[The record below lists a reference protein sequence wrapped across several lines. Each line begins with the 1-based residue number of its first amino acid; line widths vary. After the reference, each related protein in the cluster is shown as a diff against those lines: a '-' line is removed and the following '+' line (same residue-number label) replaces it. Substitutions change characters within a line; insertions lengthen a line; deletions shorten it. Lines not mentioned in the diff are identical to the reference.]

1 MTILHVN
8 SLYHP
13 NVVGGAERS
22 VQALAEAQVQR
33 GLTPIVATL
42 SPSWHAQQE
51 LVNGV
56 EVHYLPLQNCYWPF
70 TTKPRPR
77 ALKPLWHA
85 LDAFNPLMA
94 TSIRRLIKSRRP
106 ALVHTHNL
114 TGFSASVWQV
124 ARDARVPVVH
134 TLRDYSLLCP
144 AATMFYGGQN
154 CGAQHFSCRLCSMP
168 RMRLSNRI
176 NAVTSVSRF
185 TLERH
190 LAAGAFAR
198 VGTREV
204 VPNFVARASIE
215 RTARAE
221 AGRPLTFG
229 YMGQIVPV
237 KGVDRLI
244 DAFPRR
250 RAGECELLIAGE
262 GDEDYVRSLRDMAK
276 DKQVRFLGRK
286 TSEEFYPLLDM
297 LVVPSL
303 WHEPFARV
311 VIEAYSY
318 GVPVAASN
326 RGGQPEAV
334 EHNVTGFLFDPDRP
348 EALRSLLTALVRDG
362 APAELARNVR
372 ARAER
377 FSAAN
382 ICSRYEAVYRS
393 TVVA

>member
-1 MTILHVN
+1 VTILHVN

-13 NVVGGAERS
+13 NVIGGAERS

-33 GLTPIVATL
+33 GLTPIVASL
-42 SPSWHAQQE
+42 SPSRHVRQE
-51 LVNGV
+51 FVNGV

-70 TTKPRPR
+70 TTKPRPH

-94 TSIRRLIKSRRP
+94 TLVRRLIASRRP
-106 ALVHTHNL
+106 ALMHTHNL

-124 ARDARVPVVH
+124 ARDARLPVVH

-144 AATMFYGGQN
+144 AATMFYTGQN
-154 CGAQHFSCRLCSMP
+154 CGAQHLSCALYSLP
-168 RMRLSNRI
+168 RMRLSNSI
-176 NAVTSVSRF
+176 SAVTSVSQF
-185 TLERH
+185 TLDRH

-198 VGTREV
+198 VGRREI
-204 VPNFVARASIE
+204 VPNFVVPAPIE
-215 RTARAE
+215 RATRAE
-221 AGRPLTFG
+221 AGRPFTFG
-229 YMGQIVPV
+229 YIGQIVPV

-244 DAFPRR
+244 EAFPLR

-286 TSEEFYPLLDM
+286 TPEEFYPFLDM

-318 GVPVAASN
+318 GVPVVASN

-334 EHNVTGFLFDPDRP
+334 EPNVTGFLFDPDRP
-348 EALRSLLTALVRDG
+348 EALRALLMELVRDG
-362 APAELARNVR
+362 APAELARNAR

-377 FSAAN
+377 FSSTN
-382 ICSRYEAVYRS
+382 ICNRYEAVYRS
-393 TVVA
+393 TIA

>member
-22 VQALAEAQVQR
+22 VQALTEAQVQR
-33 GLTPIVATL
+33 GLTPIVASL
-42 SPSWHAQQE
+42 SPSRRARQE
-51 LVNGV
+51 FVNGV

-94 TSIRRLIKSRRP
+94 SSVRRLIASRRP
-106 ALVHTHNL
+106 ALMHTHNL

-124 ARDARVPVVH
+124 ARDARLPVVH

-154 CGAQHFSCRLCSMP
+154 CGAQHLSCRLYSLR
-168 RMRLSNRI
+168 RMRLSNTI

-185 TLERH
+185 TLDRH
-190 LAAGAFAR
+190 LAAGAFAL
-198 VGTREV
+198 VGTREI
-204 VPNFVARASIE
+204 VPNFVAPAPIE
-215 RTARAE
+215 HATRAE
-221 AGRPLTFG
+221 ASRPFTFG
-229 YMGQIVPV
+229 YIGQIVPV

-244 DAFPRR
+244 DAFPLR

-262 GDEDYVRSLRDMAK
+262 GDENYVRSLRDRAK

-286 TSEEFYPLLDM
+286 TPEEFYPLLDM

-311 VIEAYSY
+311 VIEAYSF
-318 GVPVAASN
+318 GVPVIASN
-326 RGGQPEAV
+326 RGGSPEQV
-334 EHNVTGFLFDPDRP
+334 EHNVTGFLFDPARP
-348 EALRSLLTALVRDG
+348 EALHGLLVDLVRDG
-362 APAELARNVR
+362 APAELATNAR

-377 FSAAN
+377 FSSAN
-382 ICSRYEAVYRS
+382 ICSQYEAVYRS
-393 TVVA
+393 TIA

>member
-1 MTILHVN
+1 VTILHVN

-13 NVVGGAERS
+13 HVVGGAERS

-33 GLTPIVATL
+33 GLSPIVATL
-42 SPSWHAQQE
+42 SPSRHARQE
-51 LVNGV
+51 FVNGV

-85 LDAFNPLMA
+85 LDSFNPLMA
-94 TSIRRLIKSRRP
+94 TSVRRLIASRRP
-106 ALVHTHNL
+106 ALMHTHNV
-114 TGFSASVWQV
+114 TGFSASVWQA
-124 ARDARVPVVH
+124 ARDARLPVVH

-144 AATMFYGGQN
+144 AATMFYAGEI
-154 CGAQHFSCRLCSMP
+154 CRAQHLSCRLYSLP
-168 RMRLSNRI
+168 RMRLSNNI
-176 NAVTSVSRF
+176 SAVTSVSRF
-185 TLERH
+185 TLDRH
-190 LAAGAFAR
+190 LAAGAFAG
-198 VGTREV
+198 VGTREI
-204 VPNFVARASIE
+204 VPNFVAPAPIQRA
-215 RTARAE
+215 ARVE
-221 AGRPLTFG
+221 PGGPFTFG

-244 DAFPRR
+244 QAFPLRC
-250 RAGECELLIAGE
+250 AGECELLIAGE
-262 GDEDYVRSLRDMAK
+262 GDEGYVRSLRDMAK
-276 DKQVRFLGRK
+276 EKQVRFLGRK
-286 TSEEFYPLLDM
+286 TPEEFYPLLDM

-318 GVPVAASN
+318 GVPVIASN

-334 EHNVTGFLFDPDRP
+334 EHNVTGFLFDPGKP
-348 EALRSLLTALVRDG
+348 KALHALLIELLRDG
-362 APAELARNVR
+362 APAELARNAR

-377 FSAAN
+377 FSSAN

-393 TVVA
+393 ITA